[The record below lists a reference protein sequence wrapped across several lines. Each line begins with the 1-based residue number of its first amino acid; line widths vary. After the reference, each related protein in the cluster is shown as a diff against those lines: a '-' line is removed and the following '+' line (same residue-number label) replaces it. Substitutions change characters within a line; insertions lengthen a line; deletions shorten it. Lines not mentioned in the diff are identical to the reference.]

1 MSGLVSIII
10 PCRNEERFIG
20 KCLDSIIANDYPED
34 KLEVL
39 VVDGMSEDGTRV
51 VIEKYAQQSTN
62 IKLLNNL
69 GKIVPTAMNLG
80 IKKAKGDIII
90 RVDAHNIYP
99 KDYISKTVYWL
110 EKTNADNVGG
120 IWVTLPATDTLK
132 AKAIA
137 LSLSSPFGVGNSMF
151 RIGVKEPTYVDTVP
165 FGAYRKEVFD
175 KVGLFNEELVRN
187 QDIEF
192 NLRLKKAGGEILLV
206 ADIISY
212 YQARSNLKDL
222 FKQNFLNG
230 FWVIYS
236 MKFAKLPFSIRH
248 LIPFAF
254 VFSLLSSFIFS
265 FLYKP
270 SIYPFAFIIST
281 YMITNIS
288 FSLWISLKKDLKY
301 LPFLII
307 SFLTLHFSYGFGSIW
322 GVIKLGVNKVKVLAK
337 KFANI
342 FKCICED

>member
-175 KVGLFNEELVRN
+175 KVGLFNEKLVRN

-192 NLRLKKAGGEILLV
+192 NLRLKKAGGNILLV
-206 ADIISY
+206 PDIISY
-212 YQARSNLKDL
+212 YHARSNLKDL
-222 FKQNFLNG
+222 FKQNFWNG
-230 FWVIYS
+230 FWIIYS
-236 MKFAKLPFSIRH
+236 TRFAKLPFSIRH
-248 LIPFAF
+248 LVPFAF
-254 VFSLLSSFIFS
+254 TSSLLGSFILF
-265 FLYKP
+265 FLYQP
-270 SIYPFAFIIST
+270 FIYLFAFIISG
-281 YMITNIS
+281 YMIANI
-288 FSLWISLKKDLKY
+288 FSSSSISLKNGLKY
-301 LPFLII
+301 FPFLII
-307 SFLTLHFSYGFGSIW
+307 SFFTLHFSYGIGSIC
-322 GVIKLGVNKVKVLAK
+322 GIIRLVASRITTKRFLEEL
-337 KFANI
+337 
-342 FKCICED
+342 